1 MSTQFKEFINAVRSI
16 RMREPLAAAL
26 GAFAPGEDSVEFTL
40 ADVIKA
46 AGHACPTVV
55 GSFITLREALAR
67 LYPEDVPVR
76 GEIEVIVFGAPGEG
90 VYGVMAQVFGLVT
103 GAAPETGFK
112 GLGTRFSRK
121 DLLGFCPGDGAPE
134 ARFRFTRKDT
144 GRSVVARFRPWNIPF
159 ASQKASRMAALMEQ
173 VVAGS
178 AGNGELNEF
187 QELWSEKLKGMLAG
201 EGMSTWLH
209 LEEES
214 AAAGAPVSP

>member
-1 MSTQFKEFINAVRSI
+1 MSTQFKEYIKAVRPV
-16 RMREPLAAAL
+16 RLREPLAAAL
-26 GAFAPGEDSVEFTL
+26 GAFAPGEDTVEFTL
-40 ADVIKA
+40 GDVIKA

-67 LYPEDVPVR
+67 LYQDEVPVR
-76 GEIEVIVFGAPGEG
+76 GEIEVTVFGAPDEG
-90 VYGVMAQVFGLVT
+90 VNGVMGQVFSLVT

-112 GLGTRFSRK
+112 GLGTRFRRK

-159 ASQKASRMAALMEQ
+159 ASQKASRMAALMEK

-178 AGNGELNEF
+178 AGSGELNEF

-201 EGMSTWLH
+201 EGQAGWLV
-209 LEEES
+209 LEDEP
-214 AAAGAPVSP
+214 AHV